1 MIWQGTEH
9 RGRRRHTAWDGNA
22 QFNGNK
28 ILRTQAINFWNPYRK
43 LDQRGEDGLAWQSF
57 TPGSLCGF
65 EAWLADANEGTLS
78 LHTPHLECD
87 IPVKDIG
94 FEPKIFD
101 CGGLDRKVTI
111 QRMPDAASSREMQ
124 IRRRIDLR
132 KSGDNPLYVC
142 VTQEDGHQA
151 WSSPIYIF
159 R

>member
-1 MIWQGTEH
+1 MSSLWPNTDSL
-9 RGRRRHTAWDGNA
+9 TAC
-22 QFNGNK
+22 
-28 ILRTQAINFWNPYRK
+28 L
-43 LDQRGEDGLAWQSF
+43 
-57 TPGSLCGF
+57 
-65 EAWLADANEGTLS
+65 
-78 LHTPHLECD
+78 
-87 IPVKDIG
+87 

-111 QRMPDAASSREMQ
+111 QRMPDVASSREMQ
-124 IRRRIDLR
+124 ITRRIDLR